1 MLGKLIKH
9 EWKGTYRVGCLMM
22 LLMAGI
28 TFFGW
33 LAFQSPMWK
42 ELSGN
47 SDSYSVTMEAG
58 ILNILSVF
66 TLLLYFVMLIVVL
79 VGIVVYL
86 AVHFYK
92 TVYTDEGYLTHTLPV
107 TKHQLLFSKI
117 LVGGLWTMIIYAMV
131 YLSVILLGAS
141 LIGAILPDGYT
152 FARFW
157 SESGELIAELRME
170 MERQF
175 GLNFVIYTVF
185 ILLSLLI
192 GPFIAMATVYGAISL
207 GQLFTRHR
215 VLMAIVSYIGIG
227 ILNGILGAVV
237 QSVIGLDDVI
247 QTSTDLG
254 SYFDVSLITS
264 FGLNLIIAVA
274 LYMAS
279 WLVMTRKLNME

>member
-264 FGLNLIIAVA
+264 FGLNLIIAVV

-279 WLVMTRKLNME
+279 WLVMTKKLNME

>member
-47 SDSYSVTMEAG
+47 SDSYSVTMGAG
-58 ILNILSVF
+58 ILNILSVV

-131 YLSVILLGAS
+131 YLSVILLGIS
-141 LIGAILPDGYT
+141 LFSTILPDNYT

-157 SESGELIAELRME
+157 AEFGDLITELRLDLE
-170 MERQF
+170 GQF
-175 GLNFVIYTVF
+175 GLNFVIYRIF
-185 ILLSLLI
+185 ILLSMLI
-192 GPFIAMATVYGAISL
+192 GPFITMATVYGAISL

-227 ILNGILGAVV
+227 MLNGILGSVV
-237 QSVIGLDDVI
+237 QSAIGLNDVV
-247 QTSTDLG
+247 QTSTNIG
-254 SYFDVSLITS
+254 SYFDVSMITS

-279 WLVMTRKLNME
+279 WLVMTKRLNME

>member
-42 ELSGN
+42 QATSDTYNYSFTTGVELL
-47 SDSYSVTMEAG
+47 D
-58 ILNILSVF
+58 ILSIF
-66 TLLLYFVMLIVVL
+66 TLVLYFVMLIVVL

-227 ILNGILGAVV
+227 ILNGILGTVV
-237 QSVIGLDDVI
+237 QSVIDTNDVI

-254 SYFDVSLITS
+254 SYIDVNMITS

-279 WLVMTRKLNME
+279 WLVMTKKLNME

>member
-9 EWKGTYRVGCLMM
+9 EWRGTYRVGCLMM

>member
-47 SDSYSVTMEAG
+47 SDSHSVTTEAG

-227 ILNGILGAVV
+227 ILNGILGTVV
-237 QSVIGLDDVI
+237 QSVIGTNDVI

-254 SYFDVSLITS
+254 SYFDVNMITS

>member
-9 EWKGTYRVGCLMM
+9 EWRGTYRVGCLMM

-92 TVYTDEGYLTHTLPV
+92 TVYTDEGYLIHTLPV

>member
-58 ILNILSVF
+58 ILNILSVV

-131 YLSVILLGAS
+131 YLSVILLGIS
-141 LIGAILPDGYT
+141 LFSTILPDDYT

-157 SESGELIAELRME
+157 AEFGDLVTELKLDLEG
-170 MERQF
+170 QF
-175 GLNFVIYTVF
+175 GLNFVVYRIF
-185 ILLSLLI
+185 ILLSVLI
-192 GPFIAMATVYGAISL
+192 GPFMAMATVYGAISL

-227 ILNGILGAVV
+227 MLNGILGSVV
-237 QSVIGLDDVI
+237 QSAIGLNDVI
-247 QTSTDLG
+247 QTSTNIG
-254 SYFDVSLITS
+254 SYFDMNLITS

-274 LYMAS
+274 LYMVS
-279 WLVMTRKLNME
+279 WFVMSKRLNME

>member
-1 MLGKLIKH
+1 MLGKMIKH
-9 EWKGTYRVGCLMM
+9 EWKGTCRVGCLMM
-22 LLMAGI
+22 LLMVGI

-33 LAFQSPMWK
+33 LAFQSPMWR

-47 SDSYSVTMEAG
+47 SDSSSVTLEAG
-58 ILNILSVF
+58 ILNVLSVV

-131 YLSVILLGAS
+131 YLSVILLGIS
-141 LIGAILPDGYT
+141 LINTVLPDEYT

-157 SESGELIAELRME
+157 SEFGGLIAEMRLE
-170 MERQF
+170 LEEQL
-175 GLNFVIYTVF
+175 GLNFVVYGIF
-185 ILLSLLI
+185 ILLSLLV
-192 GPFIAMATVYGAISL
+192 GPFIAMAMVCGAISL

-227 ILNGILGAVV
+227 ILKGILGSVV
-237 QSVIGLDDVI
+237 QPAIGLNDVI
-247 QTSTDLG
+247 RTSADFG
-254 SYFDVSLITS
+254 SYFDVSVITS
-264 FGLNLIIAVA
+264 FGVNLIIAAA
-274 LYMAS
+274 LYTAS
-279 WLVMTRKLNME
+279 WLVMTKRLNME

>member
-42 ELSGN
+42 QATSDTYNYSFTTGVELL
-47 SDSYSVTMEAG
+47 D
-58 ILNILSVF
+58 ILSIF
-66 TLLLYFVMLIVVL
+66 TLVLYFVMLIVVL

-117 LVGGLWTMIIYAMV
+117 LVGGLWVMIIYVMV
-131 YLSVILLGAS
+131 YLSLFALGVS
-141 LIGAILPDGYT
+141 LVRMILPDGYT
-152 FARFW
+152 FARFC
-157 SESGELIAELRME
+157 GEFGDLMTELRMDLE
-170 MERQF
+170 GQF
-175 GLNFVIYTVF
+175 GLNFVIYRVF

-215 VLMAIVSYIGIG
+215 VLMAIVSYIGIAV
-227 ILNGILGAVV
+227 LNGFLGSVV
-237 QSVIGLDDVI
+237 QSVIGTDDVI
-247 QTSTDLG
+247 RTSTDIG
-254 SYFDVSLITS
+254 SYIDVNMITS

-279 WLVMTRKLNME
+279 WLVMTKKLNME

>member
-9 EWKGTYRVGCLMM
+9 EWRGTYRVGCLMM

-66 TLLLYFVMLIVVL
+66 TLLLYFVMLIVVH

>member
-9 EWKGTYRVGCLMM
+9 EWRGTYRVGCLMM

-175 GLNFVIYTVF
+175 GLNFVIYTLF

>member
-42 ELSGN
+42 QATSDTYNYSFTTGVELL
-47 SDSYSVTMEAG
+47 D
-58 ILNILSVF
+58 ILSIF
-66 TLLLYFVMLIVVL
+66 TLVLYFVMLIVVL

-117 LVGGLWTMIIYAMV
+117 LVGGLWVMSIYVMV
-131 YLSVILLGAS
+131 YLSLFALGVS
-141 LIGAILPDGYT
+141 LVRMILPDGYT

-157 SESGELIAELRME
+157 GEFGDLMTELRMDLE
-170 MERQF
+170 GQF
-175 GLNFVIYTVF
+175 GLNFVIYRVF

-192 GPFIAMATVYGAISL
+192 GPFLAMATVYGAISL

-215 VLMAIVSYIGIG
+215 VLMAIVSYIGIAV
-227 ILNGILGAVV
+227 LNGFLGSVV
-237 QSVIGLDDVI
+237 QSVIGTDDVI
-247 QTSTDLG
+247 RTSTDIG
-254 SYFDVSLITS
+254 SYIDVNMITS

-279 WLVMTRKLNME
+279 WLVMTKKLNME

>member
-42 ELSGN
+42 EVSG
-47 SDSYSVTMEAG
+47 DSYSYSFTRG
-58 ILNILSVF
+58 IEILDILSIF
-66 TLLLYFVMLIVVL
+66 TLVLYFVMLIVVL

-117 LVGGLWTMIIYAMV
+117 LVGGLWVMIIYAMV
-131 YLSVILLGAS
+131 YLSLFLLGVS
-141 LIGAILPDGYT
+141 LVGMILPDGYT

-157 SESGELIAELRME
+157 GEFGDLMKELS
-170 MERQF
+170 
-175 GLNFVIYTVF
+175 

-215 VLMAIVSYIGIG
+215 VLMAIVSYIGIAV
-227 ILNGILGAVV
+227 LNGFLGSVV
-237 QSVIGLDDVI
+237 QSVIGTNDVI

-264 FGLNLIIAVA
+264 FSLNLIIAVV

-279 WLVMTRKLNME
+279 WLVMTKKLNME